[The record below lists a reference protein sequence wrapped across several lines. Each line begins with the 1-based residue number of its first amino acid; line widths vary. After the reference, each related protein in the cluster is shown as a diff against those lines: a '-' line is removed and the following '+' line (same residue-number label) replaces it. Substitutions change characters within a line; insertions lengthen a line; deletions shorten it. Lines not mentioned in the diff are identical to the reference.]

1 MLGACQ
7 IRDISYSKGWKMLKI
22 AEAQLGIQF
31 LERQTGGSKG
41 GFSVLTPEGKAF
53 LEKVPP
59 DGSSSAGGSRSS
71 V

>member
-1 MLGACQ
+1 
-7 IRDISYSKGWKMLKI
+7 MLKI

-53 LEKVPP
+53 FRKIPP
-59 DGSSSAGGSRSS
+59 DGS
-71 V
+71 